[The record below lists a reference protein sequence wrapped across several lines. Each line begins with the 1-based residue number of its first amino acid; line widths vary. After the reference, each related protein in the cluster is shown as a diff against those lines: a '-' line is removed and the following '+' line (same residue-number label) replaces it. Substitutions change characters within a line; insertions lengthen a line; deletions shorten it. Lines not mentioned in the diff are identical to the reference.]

1 MEPEQWQQQQQS
13 LDNLKKF
20 FLSFEQMKF
29 LPGAKLVAT
38 INGNELKVDNYTL
51 RIRSVGHW
59 PKAKKITLKMTLQ
72 GWEKLALA

>member
-13 LDNLKKF
+13 LDNLKKCI
-20 FLSFEQMKF
+20 LSFEKKKF